1 MLNLLDVVALAR
13 AGYTKKDVKELIEMS
28 KSQPEPETT
37 QPETKEQPKIISQS
51 EDVNSGNVAE
61 SQPKE
66 SEQPAAEPDYKAL
79 YEAEHQKV
87 SDLQNKNNRADV
99 STPEVPESELLDIV
113 RSYC

>member
-1 MLNLLDVVALAR
+1 MLKLGDVVALAR
-13 AGYTKKDVKELIEMS
+13 AGYSKKDVKELIEMS

-37 QPETKEQPKIISQS
+37 QPEIPEPEVIPETH
-51 EDVNSGNVAE
+51 SGNVAE

-66 SEQPAAEPDYKAL
+66 SEPPAAEPDYKAL

-99 STPEVPESELLDIV
+99 STPEVSQQDLLDIV

>member
-1 MLNLLDVVALAR
+1 MLNLSDVVALAR
-13 AGYTKKDVKELIEMS
+13 AGYSVKDVKELMEMS
-28 KSQPEPETT
+28 KSQPETT
-37 QPETKEQPKIISQS
+37 QPEIQEPEVIPETP
-51 EDVNSGNVAE
+51 SGNVAE

-66 SEQPAAEPDYKAL
+66 SEPPAAEPDYKAM

-99 STPEVPESELLDIV
+99 STPEVSQDDLLDIV

>member
-1 MLNLLDVVALAR
+1 MLNLSDVVALAK
-13 AGYTKKDVKELIEMS
+13 AGYSVKDVKELMEMS
-28 KSQPEPETT
+28 KSQPETPQPEIPEPEVIPET
-37 QPETKEQPKIISQS
+37 P
-51 EDVNSGNVAE
+51 SGNVAE

-66 SEQPAAEPDYKAL
+66 SEPPAAEPDYKAL

-99 STPEVPESELLDIV
+99 STPEVSQDDLLDIV

>member
-1 MLNLLDVVALAR
+1 MLNLSDVVALAR
-13 AGYTKKDVKELIEMS
+13 AGYSVKDVKELMEMS
-28 KSQPEPETT
+28 KSQPDTAQPETT
-37 QPETKEQPKIISQS
+37 EQPQIISQS
-51 EDVNSGNVAE
+51 EDASSGNVAE

-99 STPEVPESELLDIV
+99 STPEVSQDDLLDIV

>member
-1 MLNLLDVVALAR
+1 MLNLSDVVALAR
-13 AGYTKKDVKELIEMS
+13 AGYSVKDVKELMEMS

-37 QPETKEQPKIISQS
+37 QPEKPEPEVIPETP
-51 EDVNSGNVAE
+51 SGNVAATA
-61 SQPKE
+61 PKE

-99 STPEVPESELLDIV
+99 STPDVSESELLDIV